1 MPEGFDSSLP
11 LGMVGVWLGG
21 WRCCHFILGNIFTFE
36 VKYEMLCKWMCHV
49 HS

>member
-11 LGMVGVWLGG
+11 LGMVGV
-21 WRCCHFILGNIFTFE
+21 CCHFILGNIFTFE

-49 HS
+49 HG